1 MDEPV
6 LLSRGNLVVV
16 AKNPPGKPFHEG
28 GDAFILDPNHADGV
42 LCQFVLGGK
51 KVVSPQRILRE
62 KNIDTV
68 SRQRACDKVSR
79 PSLLSTHHSSK
90 RQTNATEKRDSM
102 PIIRPVYQKLIE
114 SDCWEQK
121 RVTSIH
127 TQCLLTSN
135 LGDRENVVGCAKKR
149 LLHSTKKLKPI

>member
-1 MDEPV
+1 MEPSEASQQINSTNPHQTIIPMDEPV
-6 LLSRGNLVVV
+6 LLSRGNLVMVV
-16 AKNPPGKPFHEG
+16 KNPPGRPFHKG
-28 GDAFILDPNHADGV
+28 GDAFILDPNHAEGV

-68 SRQRACDKVSR
+68 SRQHACDKVSC

-90 RQTNATEKRDSM
+90 RQTNATKKRDST
-102 PIIRPVYQKLIE
+102 PIIQPVFQKIIK

-121 RVTSIH
+121 RVTSIS
-127 TQCLLTSN
+127 TQ
-135 LGDRENVVGCAKKR
+135 
-149 LLHSTKKLKPI
+149 